1 MGLVAGRHMTVAF
14 HAGWLLTLPLACT
27 RQFWAV
33 SGTLALCTMMV
44 ERAVQWRVGAQFQQG
59 PCEGRLMREAKVSA
73 CVCVL
78 SISPLFFSGFP
89 WLQYNQSGLYL
100 MCVFSD
106 RYS

>member
-1 MGLVAGRHMTVAF
+1 
-14 HAGWLLTLPLACT
+14 
-27 RQFWAV
+27 
-33 SGTLALCTMMV
+33 
-44 ERAVQWRVGAQFQQG
+44 
-59 PCEGRLMREAKVSA
+59 MREAKVSA